1 MNLYD
6 NVIAI
11 EGTNNL
17 RDIGGHLTESGRRMR
32 TRRILRSE
40 VLLFQGAG
48 TRASAWSADNTHA
61 YRALGIRTVVDLR
74 GSEETASQPSAWP
87 HATGASLIH
96 LPLGEGGEGDATDIM
111 RRLLAGEI
119 RSFGVDD
126 LARFYGVNLRRQSRL
141 FGRALEKLSRAD
153 RLPALVHCQAGK
165 DRTGLLVALLLEA
178 LETPR
183 EIVVADYAMTGL
195 LRPNRVALYVDILH
209 PLAIDPAAV
218 SALFDAPPMAMSLT
232 LDALDAE
239 FGSVSAFLHE
249 AAGVSIEVLEA
260 LRENLLEAGRD
271 VALESGKG

>member
-17 RDIGGHLTESGRRMR
+17 RDIGGHLTKSGRRIR
-32 TRRILRSE
+32 KRRILRSE
-40 VLLFQGAG
+40 LLLFQVEG
-48 TRASAWSADNTHA
+48 TRASAWSVDNTPA
-61 YRALGIRTVVDLR
+61 YRALGIRTVLDLR
-74 GSEETASQPSAWP
+74 GPEETASQPSAWP
-87 HATGASLIH
+87 YATGASLIH

-111 RRLLAGEI
+111 RRLLAGHI
-119 RSFGVDD
+119 QSFGVDD
-126 LARFYGVNLRRQSRL
+126 LASFYGASLRRQARF
-141 FGRALEKLSRAD
+141 FGRALEELSRAD

-195 LRPNRVALYVDILH
+195 LRPNRVALYMDILH

-239 FGSVSAFLHE
+239 FGSVSGFLRE

-260 LRENLLEAGRD
+260 LRENFLEAGRD
-271 VALESGKG
+271 VALESEEG